1 MPNTPSQARQT
12 PMQDISL
19 SRFAVAR
26 FAVARF
32 AVPRFVRPRFA
43 ATRCA
48 ALALLAL
55 SGCSTASYPSL
66 ARRAAETR
74 TEPASAPNPAQT
86 NSATDQQRDRA
97 VEAQI
102 TALLAAAAAADA
114 QFKTHAPRTEAAL
127 ATPSRPGTE
136 GWSTANIALAELERD
151 RGALGRA
158 LADVEQIYA
167 EDRVAH
173 ALDDAAPRALA
184 GRIAQA
190 RLAVEAMATAQD
202 TILARLRA
210 RLG

>member
-12 PMQDISL
+12 PMQNISS
-19 SRFAVAR
+19 SRFAGPRFAEGRFARAR
-26 FAVARF
+26 FAGARF
-32 AVPRFVRPRFA
+32 A
-43 ATRCA
+43 T
-48 ALALLAL
+48 LALLAL

-74 TEPASAPNPAQT
+74 AEPASAPNPAQT
-86 NSATDQQRDRA
+86 ASATDQQRDSA
-97 VEAQI
+97 LEARL
-102 TALLAAAAAADA
+102 TALLTAAAAADA
-114 QFKTHAPRTEAAL
+114 QFKAHIPRTEAAL
-127 ATPSRPGTE
+127 ATGVRAGTE
-136 GWSTANIALAELERD
+136 GWSTANIALGELERD

-167 EDRVAH
+167 EDRVVH

-184 GRIAQA
+184 GRIAQGRA
-190 RLAVEAMATAQD
+190 TVEAIATAQD